1 MPKTAII
8 AGSTGLVGSHCLRY
22 LFASPDYSSV
32 TALVRRSTGIADP
45 KLREQIVVNFD
56 KLDDLPAAD
65 DVFCG
70 LGTTIRQAGSRAEFR
85 KVDFE
90 YVVSLAERSLSKG
103 AKQFLTVSSVGA
115 NAKSGNFYLRTK
127 GEVEEAL
134 QQLPFQVV
142 HIFRPGLLVGK
153 RLQSRPGER
162 IGAVIG
168 EVFKFAMVGPL
179 RKYRPIP
186 ANSVAKAM
194 VKAAELGVTGVHVYH
209 YDEIMR
215 LAV

>member
-1 MPKTAII
+1 MPKSAII

-22 LFASPDYSSV
+22 LLASPEYSSV
-32 TALVRRSTGIADP
+32 TSLVRRSTATADP
-45 KLREQIVVNFD
+45 KLRELLVNFD

-65 DVFCG
+65 DVFCA
-70 LGTTIRQAGSRAEFR
+70 LGTTIRQAGSQAAFR

-90 YVVSLAERSLSKG
+90 YVVRLAERSLRKG
-103 AKQFLTVSSVGA
+103 AKQFLVVSSVGA

-134 QQLPFQVV
+134 RQLPFQAV

-153 RLQSRPGER
+153 REQSRPGER
-162 IGAVIG
+162 IGAAIG

-194 VKAAELGVTGVHVYH
+194 VKAAGLGVAGVHVYH
-209 YDEIMR
+209 YDETMR

>member
-103 AKQFLTVSSVGA
+103 ANSFLRSHLSARMQNRETSICGLKEKSRKHCSSFRSRSCTYFDQA
-115 NAKSGNFYLRTK
+115 CWWENA
-127 GEVEEAL
+127 
-134 QQLPFQVV
+134 
-142 HIFRPGLLVGK
+142 
-153 RLQSRPGER
+153 
-162 IGAVIG
+162 
-168 EVFKFAMVGPL
+168 
-179 RKYRPIP
+179 
-186 ANSVAKAM
+186 
-194 VKAAELGVTGVHVYH
+194 
-209 YDEIMR
+209 
-215 LAV
+215 